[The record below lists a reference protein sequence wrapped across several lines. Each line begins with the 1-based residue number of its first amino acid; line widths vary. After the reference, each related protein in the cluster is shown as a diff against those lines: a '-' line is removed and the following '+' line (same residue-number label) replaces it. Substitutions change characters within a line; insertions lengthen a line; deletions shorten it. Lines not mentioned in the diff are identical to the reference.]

1 MTTSTRIIYA
11 DTPKELLPICKA
23 VGYIRVDIWRRYGGL
38 KTVSK
43 SSNEISSLSLY
54 SNLPIDGT
62 IRNESTKDIV
72 NDVLLYRAAGQQRVR
87 RAIYTRAKDDEAE
100 LTRLYTLLQQGE
112 WTQEN
117 FLHRQMRR
125 HLKHGHSKVNNQF
138 IVRPDKYH
146 TEIVDGKLVVV
157 INIAAKYG
165 QPIRLVTTTNGKS
178 VDLSGKNITNIVKD
192 DVTEIHYA
200 FKKPLG
206 RPRGTEVIAVD
217 KGYTEAFVDSDGD
230 EYGIGFGKVM
240 TEYSDKTSKTNK
252 SRNRLY
258 ALEQKHREAGGRTA
272 KADHI
277 KTNNLGTKKINARRS
292 KAQNRIRNMV
302 LQAVHSVVD
311 KVGVVVS
318 EDLSRPI
325 AKRRPWKKCN
335 RRMSAWARGTL
346 AEALESITQQR
357 KARHVLVNAAYTSQM
372 DSNTHLLEGRR
383 VGDKF
388 YCANGDVLQADFNA
402 ALNLLH
408 RYSDQEITLYT
419 PHKEVRRV
427 LLARSSGA
435 TERQGARVARDQNLL
450 STVCG

>member
-1 MTTSTRIIYA
+1 MSSFI
-11 DTPKELLPICKA
+11 ELLA
-23 VGYIRVDIWRRYGGL
+23 
-38 KTVSK
+38 S
-43 SSNEISSLSLY
+43 
-54 SNLPIDGT
+54 
-62 IRNESTKDIV
+62 
-72 NDVLLYRAAGQQRVR
+72 

-112 WTQEN
+112 WTQDN
-117 FLHRQMRR
+117 FLHRQMRK
-125 HLKHGHSKVNNQF
+125 HFKHGHSKVNNQF
-138 IVRPDKYH
+138 VVRSDKHH
-146 TEIVDGKLVVV
+146 TEIVDGQLVVV
-157 INIAAKYG
+157 IKIAAKYG

-178 VDLSGKNITNIVKD
+178 IDLSGKNIRIIVKD

-206 RPRGTEVIAVD
+206 RPRETEVIAVG
-217 KGYTEAFVDSDGD
+217 KGYTEAFVDSDG
-230 EYGIGFGKVM
+230 EVHGVGLGEIM

-258 ALEQKHREAGGRTA
+258 ALEQKHREAGRTA
-272 KADHI
+272 KADRI
-277 KTNNLGTKKINARRS
+277 KTNNLETKKVNARKD
-292 KAQNRIRNMV
+292 KAQKRIRNIV
-302 LQAVHSVVD
+302 FRAAHSVVD
-311 KVGVVVS
+311 KASLVIS

-325 AKRRPWKKCN
+325 AKKQTWKKYN

-357 KARHVLVNAAYTSQM
+357 KARHALVNAAYTLQM
-372 DSNTHLLEGRR
+372 DSNTHLLEGKREA
-383 VGDKF
+383 DKF

>member
-1 MTTSTRIIYA
+1 
-11 DTPKELLPICKA
+11 
-23 VGYIRVDIWRRYGGL
+23 
-38 KTVSK
+38 
-43 SSNEISSLSLY
+43 
-54 SNLPIDGT
+54 
-62 IRNESTKDIV
+62 DIV

-112 WTQEN
+112 WTQDN
-117 FLHRQMRR
+117 FLHRQMRK
-125 HLKHGHSKVNNQF
+125 HFKHGHSKVNNQF
-138 IVRPDKYH
+138 VVRPDKYH

-157 INIAAKYG
+157 IKIAANYG

-178 VDLSGKNITNIVKD
+178 VDLSGKNIRIIVKD

-230 EYGIGFGKVM
+230 EHGIGLGKVM
-240 TEYSDKTSKTNK
+240 TEYSDKASKTGQA
-252 SRNRLY
+252 RNRLY
-258 ALEQKHREAGGRTA
+258 ALEKKHREAGRTA
-272 KADHI
+272 KADRI
-277 KTNNLGTKKINARRS
+277 KTNNLGTKKVNARKD
-292 KAQNRIRNMV
+292 KAQKRIRNI
-302 LQAVHSVVD
+302 AFRAAHSVVD
-311 KVGVVVS
+311 KASLVIS

-325 AKRRPWKKCN
+325 AKRRPWKKYN
-335 RRMSAWARGTL
+335 RRMSALARGTL

-372 DSNTHLLEGRR
+372 DSNTHLLEGKREA
-383 VGDKF
+383 DKF

-419 PHKEVRRV
+419 PHREVRRI

>member
-1 MTTSTRIIYA
+1 MTTSTRMVYA

-23 VGYIRVDIWRRYGGL
+23 VGCIRADIWRRYGGL

-43 SSNEISSLSLY
+43 SSNDIRNEISSLSLY

-87 RAIYTRAKDDEAE
+87 RAFYTRAKDDEAE

-112 WTQEN
+112 WTQDN
-117 FLHRQMRR
+117 FLHRQMRK
-125 HLKHGHSKVNNQF
+125 HFKHGHSKVNNQF

-157 INIAAKYG
+157 IEIAAKYG

-217 KGYTEAFVDSDGD
+217 KGYTEAFVDSDG
-230 EYGIGFGKVM
+230 EVHGVGLGEIM
-240 TEYSDKTSKTNK
+240 TEYSDKASKTGQA
-252 SRNRLY
+252 RNRLY
-258 ALEQKHREAGGRTA
+258 ALEKKHREAGRTA
-272 KADHI
+272 KADRI
-277 KTNNLGTKKINARRS
+277 KTNNLGTKKINARKD
-292 KAQNRIRNMV
+292 KAQKQIRNI
-302 LQAVHSVVD
+302 AFRAAHSVVD
-311 KVGVVVS
+311 KASLVIS

-325 AKRRPWKKCN
+325 AKRRPWKKYN

-346 AEALESITQQR
+346 AEALESTTQQR

-372 DSNTHLLEGRR
+372 DPNTHLLEGKREA
-383 VGDKF
+383 DKF

-419 PHKEVRRV
+419 PHREVRRI

-435 TERQGARVARDQNLL
+435 TERQGA
-450 STVCG
+450 

>member
-1 MTTSTRIIYA
+1 MMSSFI
-11 DTPKELLPICKA
+11 ELLA
-23 VGYIRVDIWRRYGGL
+23 
-38 KTVSK
+38 S
-43 SSNEISSLSLY
+43 
-54 SNLPIDGT
+54 
-62 IRNESTKDIV
+62 
-72 NDVLLYRAAGQQRVR
+72 

-117 FLHRQMRR
+117 FLHRQMRK
-125 HLKHGHSKVNNQF
+125 HFKHGHSKVNNQF

-146 TEIVDGKLVVV
+146 TEIVDGQLVVV
-157 INIAAKYG
+157 IKIAAKYG

-178 VDLSGKNITNIVKD
+178 VDPSGKNIRIIVKD
-192 DVTEIHYA
+192 NVTEIHYA

-217 KGYTEAFVDSDGD
+217 KGYTEAFVDSDG
-230 EYGIGFGKVM
+230 EVHGVGLGEIM
-240 TEYSDKTSKTNK
+240 TEYSDKASKTGQA
-252 SRNRLY
+252 RNRLY
-258 ALEQKHREAGGRTA
+258 ALEQKHREAGRTA
-272 KADHI
+272 KADRI
-277 KTNNLGTKKINARRS
+277 KTNNLGTKKINAR
-292 KAQNRIRNMV
+292 KDKVQKRIRNN
-302 LQAVHSVVD
+302 AFRAAHSVVD
-311 KVGVVVS
+311 KASLVIS

-325 AKRRPWKKCN
+325 AKRRPWKKYN
-335 RRMSAWARGTL
+335 RRMSALARGTL
-346 AEALESITQQR
+346 AEALESTTQQR

-372 DSNTHLLEGRR
+372 DSNTHLLEGKREA
-383 VGDKF
+383 DKF

>member
-1 MTTSTRIIYA
+1 MSSFI
-11 DTPKELLPICKA
+11 ELLA
-23 VGYIRVDIWRRYGGL
+23 
-38 KTVSK
+38 S
-43 SSNEISSLSLY
+43 
-54 SNLPIDGT
+54 
-62 IRNESTKDIV
+62 
-72 NDVLLYRAAGQQRVR
+72 

-117 FLHRQMRR
+117 FLHRQMRK
-125 HLKHGHSKVNNQF
+125 HFKHGHSKVNNQF

-146 TEIVDGKLVVV
+146 TEIVDGQLVVV
-157 INIAAKYG
+157 IKIAAKYG

-206 RPRGTEVIAVD
+206 RPRETEVIAVG
-217 KGYTEAFVDSDGD
+217 KGYTEAFVDSDG
-230 EYGIGFGKVM
+230 EVHGVGLGEIM
-240 TEYSDKTSKTNK
+240 TEYSDKASKTGQA
-252 SRNRLY
+252 RNRLY
-258 ALEQKHREAGGRTA
+258 ALEKKHREAGRTA
-272 KADHI
+272 KADRI
-277 KTNNLGTKKINARRS
+277 KTNNLGTKKINARKD
-292 KAQNRIRNMV
+292 KAQKRIRNIV
-302 LQAVHSVVD
+302 FRAAHSVVD
-311 KVGVVVS
+311 KASLVIS

-325 AKRRPWKKCN
+325 AKRRPWKKYN
-335 RRMSAWARGTL
+335 RRMSALARGTL
-346 AEALESITQQR
+346 AEALESTTQQR

-372 DSNTHLLEGRR
+372 DSNTHLLEGKREA
-383 VGDKF
+383 DKF

>member
-1 MTTSTRIIYA
+1 MMSSFI
-11 DTPKELLPICKA
+11 ELLA
-23 VGYIRVDIWRRYGGL
+23 
-38 KTVSK
+38 S
-43 SSNEISSLSLY
+43 
-54 SNLPIDGT
+54 
-62 IRNESTKDIV
+62 
-72 NDVLLYRAAGQQRVR
+72 

-117 FLHRQMRR
+117 FLHRQMRK
-125 HLKHGHSKVNNQF
+125 HFKHGHSKVNNQF

-146 TEIVDGKLVVV
+146 TEIVDGQLVVV
-157 INIAAKYG
+157 IKIAAKYG

-178 VDLSGKNITNIVKD
+178 VDPSGKNIRIIVKD
-192 DVTEIHYA
+192 NVTEIHYA

-217 KGYTEAFVDSDGD
+217 KGYTEAFVDSDG
-230 EYGIGFGKVM
+230 EVHGVGLGEIM
-240 TEYSDKTSKTNK
+240 TEYSDKASKTGQA
-252 SRNRLY
+252 RNRLY
-258 ALEQKHREAGGRTA
+258 ALEQKHREAGRTA
-272 KADHI
+272 KADRI
-277 KTNNLGTKKINARRS
+277 KTNNLETKKVNARKD
-292 KAQNRIRNMV
+292 KAQKRIRNIV
-302 LQAVHSVVD
+302 FRAAHSVVD
-311 KVGVVVS
+311 KASLVIS

-325 AKRRPWKKCN
+325 AKKQTWKKYN

-357 KARHVLVNAAYTSQM
+357 KARHALVNAAYTLQM
-372 DSNTHLLEGRR
+372 DSNTHLLEGKREA
-383 VGDKF
+383 DKF

>member
-1 MTTSTRIIYA
+1 MSSFI
-11 DTPKELLPICKA
+11 ELLA
-23 VGYIRVDIWRRYGGL
+23 
-38 KTVSK
+38 S
-43 SSNEISSLSLY
+43 
-54 SNLPIDGT
+54 
-62 IRNESTKDIV
+62 
-72 NDVLLYRAAGQQRVR
+72 

-117 FLHRQMRR
+117 FLHRQMRK
-125 HLKHGHSKVNNQF
+125 HFKHGHSKVNNQF

-146 TEIVDGKLVVV
+146 TEIVDGQLVVV
-157 INIAAKYG
+157 IKIAAKYG

-178 VDLSGKNITNIVKD
+178 VDPSGKNIRIIVKD
-192 DVTEIHYA
+192 NVTEIHYA

-217 KGYTEAFVDSDGD
+217 KGYTEAFVDSDG
-230 EYGIGFGKVM
+230 EVHGVGLGEIM
-240 TEYSDKTSKTNK
+240 TEYSDKASKTGQA
-252 SRNRLY
+252 RNRLY
-258 ALEQKHREAGGRTA
+258 ALEQKHREAGRTA
-272 KADHI
+272 KADRI
-277 KTNNLGTKKINARRS
+277 KTNNLGTKKINAR
-292 KAQNRIRNMV
+292 KDKVQKRIRNN
-302 LQAVHSVVD
+302 AFRAAHSVVD
-311 KVGVVVS
+311 KASLVIS

-325 AKRRPWKKCN
+325 AKRRPWKKYN
-335 RRMSAWARGTL
+335 RRMSALARGTL
-346 AEALESITQQR
+346 AEALESTTQQR

-372 DSNTHLLEGRR
+372 DSNTHLLEGKREA
-383 VGDKF
+383 DKF

>member
-1 MTTSTRIIYA
+1 MMSSFI
-11 DTPKELLPICKA
+11 ELLA
-23 VGYIRVDIWRRYGGL
+23 
-38 KTVSK
+38 S
-43 SSNEISSLSLY
+43 
-54 SNLPIDGT
+54 
-62 IRNESTKDIV
+62 
-72 NDVLLYRAAGQQRVR
+72 

-112 WTQEN
+112 WTQDN
-117 FLHRQMRR
+117 FLHRQMRK
-125 HLKHGHSKVNNQF
+125 HFKHGHSKVNNQF
-138 IVRPDKYH
+138 VVRSDKHH
-146 TEIVDGKLVVV
+146 TEIVDGQLVVV
-157 INIAAKYG
+157 IKIAAKYG

-178 VDLSGKNITNIVKD
+178 IDLSGKNIRIIVKD

-206 RPRGTEVIAVD
+206 RPRETEVIAVG
-217 KGYTEAFVDSDGD
+217 KGYTEAFVDSDG
-230 EYGIGFGKVM
+230 EVHGVGLGEIM

-258 ALEQKHREAGGRTA
+258 ALEQKHREAGRTA
-272 KADHI
+272 KADRI
-277 KTNNLGTKKINARRS
+277 KTNNLETKKVNARKD
-292 KAQNRIRNMV
+292 KAQKRIRNIV
-302 LQAVHSVVD
+302 FRAAHSVVD
-311 KVGVVVS
+311 KASLVIS

-325 AKRRPWKKCN
+325 AKKQTWKKYN

-357 KARHVLVNAAYTSQM
+357 KARHALVNAAYTLQM
-372 DSNTHLLEGRR
+372 DSNTHLLEGKREA
-383 VGDKF
+383 DKF